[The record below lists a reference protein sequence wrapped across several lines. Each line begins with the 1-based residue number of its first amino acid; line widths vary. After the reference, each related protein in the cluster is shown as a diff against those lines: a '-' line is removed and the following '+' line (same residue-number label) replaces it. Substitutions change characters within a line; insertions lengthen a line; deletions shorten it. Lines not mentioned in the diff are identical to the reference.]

1 MKIATGYLSRR
12 FLGYFAL
19 TLLTFT
25 GLLLGLDLLENS
37 TDVIASGGD
46 STRALVR
53 YSLLR
58 FPSLVSALIAIA
70 ALLAALLTL
79 EALQRHREL
88 LALWSVGLSPW
99 RIMAALLPAGG
110 LLLAAQFL
118 VDDQLVPAASA
129 ELRAWGV
136 GPSARQSVAPS
147 EKDGV
152 WLLSDDHVLRV
163 AALPQRPDLLHDL
176 TVFRRDAS
184 GNILDRLDAA
194 EARQVDGG
202 WILHDVVRRAVDD
215 VRPEVIAEL
224 AWPHPIRLD
233 VLAMLAVDPRELP
246 LSVIRLIIASD
257 GFGRFS
263 SDLYRA
269 SFHDRLAN
277 PLSPIIM
284 LFLAVGLART
294 ENIRRGPSLYLL
306 SGLALGFGYFI
317 YDGVL
322 LAVAEAG
329 WVPGWLASWSPK
341 IVMTCLI
348 SVLVLRT

>member
-1 MKIATGYLSRR
+1 MKIKTAYISRR

-19 TLLTFT
+19 TLLAFT
-25 GLLLGLDLLENS
+25 GLVLGLDLLENS
-37 TDVIASGGD
+37 PDVIASDGE
-46 STRALVR
+46 STRALLR

-58 FPSLVSALIAIA
+58 LPSLISTLIAIA
-70 ALLAALLTL
+70 ALLAALLTI

-88 LALWSVGLSPW
+88 LALWSIGLSPW

-110 LLLAAQFL
+110 LLLAVQFV

-136 GPSARQSVAPS
+136 GPSARQAVAPS
-147 EKDGV
+147 EEDAV
-152 WLLSDDHVLRV
+152 WLLSDNHVLRV
-163 AALPQRPDLLHDL
+163 PAVAERLDVLHDL
-176 TVFRRDAS
+176 TVFRRDAG
-184 GNILDRLDAA
+184 GNILDRLDAGT
-194 EARQVDGG
+194 ARQEDGG
-202 WILHDVVRRAVDD
+202 WILYDVIRRSVDD

-224 AWPHPIRLD
+224 PWPHPIRLD
-233 VLAMLAVDPRELP
+233 VIAMLSVDPQELP

-263 SDLYRA
+263 TDLYRA
-269 SFHDRLAN
+269 SFHYRLAN
-277 PLSPIIM
+277 PLSPLIM
-284 LFLAVGLART
+284 LFLAIGLART
-294 ENIRRGPSLYLL
+294 EDIGRGPGLFLL

-329 WVPGWLASWSPK
+329 WLPGWLAIWSPK